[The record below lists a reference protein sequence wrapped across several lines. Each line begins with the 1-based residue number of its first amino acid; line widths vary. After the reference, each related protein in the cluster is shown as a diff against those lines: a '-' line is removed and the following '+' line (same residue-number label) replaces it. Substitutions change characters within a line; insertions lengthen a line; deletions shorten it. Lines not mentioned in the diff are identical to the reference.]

1 MTIPFQHAVE
11 AITAGDEPA
20 LRALL
25 QAHPDLAHERA
36 PFPHQATLLHY
47 IGANG
52 VEVQRSISNSPAIAR
67 ILLAAGADPD
77 ATAPIY
83 AGDDTP
89 LSLTVSSVHPY
100 LAGVQADIVDVLLDY
115 GAKIEGLTGRGDPLG
130 AALLF
135 GYTGAAERLASRG
148 ARVGNIVYAAGLG
161 RDDLLRQMLATGE
174 GTNVLRRADDRA
186 GRYSFPIPRDAD
198 TREVALIVAAMHG
211 RLSCVR
217 MLLDAGVDVNATP
230 FCRQSALHFAAQMGR
245 AEVVNELLAHGAH
258 PNLPDSQM
266 NRTPAQW
273 AREANNIAIA
283 ELLESR

>member
-1 MTIPFQHAVE
+1 MTTPFQHAVE
-11 AITAGDEPA
+11 AITTGDEPT
-20 LRALL
+20 LSALL
-25 QAHPDLAHERA
+25 LAHPDLAQERA

-52 VEVQRSISNSPAIAR
+52 VEVQRSFSNSPVLAR
-67 ILLAAGADPD
+67 MLLAAGADPD

-83 AGDDTP
+83 SGDDTP
-89 LSLTVSSVHPY
+89 LGLTVTSVHPY
-100 LAGVQADIVDVLLDY
+100 LAGVQAELVDVLLDH
-115 GAKIEGLTGRGDPLG
+115 GAKIEGLTGQGDPLG

-148 ARVGNIVYAAGLG
+148 ARIANIVYAAGLG
-161 RDDLLRQMLATGE
+161 RVDLLRDMLESGA
-174 GTNVLRRADDRA
+174 GTNILRRADDRA

-198 TREVALIVAAMHG
+198 GREVALIVAAMHG
-211 RLSCVR
+211 RVSSVR
-217 MLLDAGVDVNATP
+217 MLLDAGVDVKATP

-245 AEVVNELLAHGAH
+245 AEVVDELLARGAH

-273 AREANNIAIA
+273 ARESGHVAIA
-283 ELLESR
+283 ELLECR